1 MDRKDLIRRYLDAET
16 TPAQERELA
25 ASFAA
30 APPADEEEQA
40 VYRLLQAVTPLP
52 TEPISEEGATF
63 DRMVRQARRRT
74 IRRWSLAF
82 SGATAILAAVVF
94 LTRKPVV
101 PEPEVT
107 DTVEL
112 LQRLQLISNLD
123 PSDAESY
130 DFKPVGD
137 GFIMTARFRD
147 GSEASY
153 ILAPIDGGQSF
164 HLVSLND

>member
-52 TEPISEEGATF
+52 TEPLPEEGAT
-63 DRMVRQARRRT
+63 
-74 IRRWSLAF
+74 
-82 SGATAILAAVVF
+82 ILAAVVF
-94 LTRKPVV
+94 LTRKPIV